1 MSPRGNPNS
10 SRSRVRRFL
19 SDPDSGAIHAYQFD
33 QSRASIAAAS
43 EVSPRRGTQ
52 WMVARGWATRGI
64 SRSVS

>member
-1 MSPRGNPNS
+1 M
-10 SRSRVRRFL
+10 L
-19 SDPDSGAIHAYQFD
+19 AYQFV